1 MIQNV
6 KKIWQKEYKCLLS
19 PIDEQHEQQP
29 SRRQPSIVEQYLC
42 QAQVPHDEFD
52 SYIKMDYKANQTR
65 GQVSR
70 SMF

>member
-6 KKIWQKEYKCLLS
+6 KKIWQKEYKPLLS

-42 QAQVPHDEFD
+42 QAQVPQVIDDEFD
-52 SYIKMDYKANQTR
+52 SYIN
-65 GQVSR
+65 GL
-70 SMF
+70 